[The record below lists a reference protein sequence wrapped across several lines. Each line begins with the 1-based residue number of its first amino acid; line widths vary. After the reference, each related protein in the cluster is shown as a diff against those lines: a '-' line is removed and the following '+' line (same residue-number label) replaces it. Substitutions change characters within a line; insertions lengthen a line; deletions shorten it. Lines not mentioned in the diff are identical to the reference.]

1 MPPEN
6 RKYTENQKQI
16 ANFANAIAHPVRV
29 AILELLASQTCC
41 YHGDLS
47 EELPIAN
54 STLSQ
59 HLKVLRDAGLI
70 QVKSIHPR
78 PNIASIEKIMLLHL
92 ICLQVF
98 LSLQQIPNLQI
109 RVSYYVTVNYYCYE

>member
-70 QVKSIHPR
+70 QGEINPPKTKYCINRKNYAV
-78 PNIASIEKIMLLHL
+78 ASDLFAS
-92 ICLQVF
+92 F

-109 RVSYYVTVNYYCYE
+109 RVILCNS